1 MWVKVVVI
9 ILMLA
14 ILFSLF
20 RGLFFLTKGGEENSK
35 KLLKSLA
42 WRIGLSLLLFI
53 TVILLD
59 YYGVIN
65 MREGVLPVDTEQQQ
79 VTPEQPS
86 NEPDKP

>member
-35 KLLKSLA
+35 QLLRSLM
-42 WRIGLSLLLFI
+42 WRIGLSLALFI
-53 TVILLD
+53 IVILLD
-59 YYGVIN
+59 YFGVIN
-65 MREGVLPVDTEQQQ
+65 MREGVLPVDPAQEA
-79 VTPEQPS
+79 VTDER
-86 NEPDKP
+86 NNN

>member
-1 MWVKVVVI
+1 MWIKVVVI

-35 KLLKSLA
+35 QLLKSLI

-59 YYGVIN
+59 YFGVIN
-65 MREGVLPVDTEQQQ
+65 VREGVLPVDPQQQ
-79 VTPEQPS
+79 EATVEDPS
-86 NEPDKP
+86 NEPEQP

>member
-20 RGLFFLTKGGEENSK
+20 RGLFFLNKGGEENSR
-35 KLLKSLA
+35 KLVKSLA

-53 TVILLD
+53 TVLLLD
-59 YYGVIN
+59 HYGVIN
-65 MREGVLPVDTEQQQ
+65 MREGVLPVDTN
-79 VTPEQPS
+79 PETVVDEAP
-86 NEPDKP
+86 NESDG